1 MGLSADP
8 QERTGRNAERVPAIA
23 QGCQAGVLEPWCPT
37 ALGRLSDQSGWVH
50 SKVTIYRPRTI
61 AHQFLEMPSVN
72 TPVVNQLM
80 KTHNEVINI
89 T

>member
-37 ALGRLSDQSGWVH
+37 ALGRLSDQSGLGAQQSHNLSAENHRAPVSGNAKCEH
-50 SKVTIYRPRTI
+50 SSGEPIDENPQRS
-61 AHQFLEMPSVN
+61 H
-72 TPVVNQLM
+72 
-80 KTHNEVINI
+80 
-89 T
+89 